1 MPKILIVVEASG
13 EEMAE
18 SLTERMLSAQKHAI
32 ITSAYPHSTVEV
44 VAANSLQHTIGVDL
58 ESKPSAFEDLASN
71 DFVLCPLTLNLPDMP
86 FQALAVYKACRDVT
100 GLRQRAQ
107 QHGIAIANGCFW
119 LPIVLTAKG
128 TLYGEVIGLQLPSEE
143 RGQSNSN
150 SELTYPV
157 HAIDLKGK
165 QLPEDLSL
173 SDLSYYQPFHLSDGS
188 RQQLYQM
195 GRCLLQLLSAPPA
208 TYLVQFGFLDSG
220 ICFDRLWPFPAAPA
234 IASLGVQEPDLF
246 TCHWYC
252 LTGLPVLDL
261 AIIPSSLAD
270 GTFS

>member
-13 EEMAE
+13 EGIAD
-18 SLTERMLSAQKHAI
+18 SPAERMLTAQKQAI

-44 VAANSLQHTIGVDL
+44 VAANALQHTLGIDL
-58 ESKPSAFEDLASN
+58 ESKPSTYQDLASK
-71 DFVLCPLTLNLPDMP
+71 DVVLCPLTLNLPDLP

-128 TLYGEVIGLQLPSEE
+128 GLYGEVIGLQLPSQD
-143 RGQSNSN
+143 RGQSNSK
-150 SELTYPV
+150 LTYPV
-157 HAIDLKGK
+157 HGIDLKGK
-165 QLPEDLSL
+165 ELPEDLSL

-234 IASLGVQEPDLF
+234 IASLGVQQPDLF

-270 GTFS
+270 GTSS